1 MNSLGITSLSFRQA
15 LNYTIACGLL
25 QNHYINTWVSQY
37 YQSLSNEC
45 NISDC
50 PAMWVH
56 WLKKIDVVTP
66 CWTYF
71 VVIFLKPHTSC
82 VICVD
87 TYVTDRLNYKN
98 NSFYCLDYSHRK
110 YSYVSQGNLITTY
123 NFFVIYV
130 DYKYSSILGKY
141 NVATHWL
148 FRKLDFVAWFSNK
161 KKRNSKK
168 IYNG

>member
-1 MNSLGITSLSFRQA
+1 MLPSSRALKTNKKFKVKCTFCLPIQAFKVRMRSSRHMFNQKKMWITILDYTNENVYNLTMNSLGITSLSFRQA
-15 LNYTIACGLL
+15 LNYTIACGLH
-25 QNHYINTWVSQY
+25 QNHYINTWISQY

-87 TYVTDRLNYKN
+87 T
-98 NSFYCLDYSHRK
+98 
-110 YSYVSQGNLITTY
+110 
-123 NFFVIYV
+123 
-130 DYKYSSILGKY
+130 
-141 NVATHWL
+141 
-148 FRKLDFVAWFSNK
+148 
-161 KKRNSKK
+161 
-168 IYNG
+168 